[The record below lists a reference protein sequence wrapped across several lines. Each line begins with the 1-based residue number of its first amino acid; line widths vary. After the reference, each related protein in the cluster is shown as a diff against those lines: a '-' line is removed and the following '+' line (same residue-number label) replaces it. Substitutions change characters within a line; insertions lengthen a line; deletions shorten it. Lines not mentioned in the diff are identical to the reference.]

1 MGKSVTQIEVLHTF
15 KLFFTLYWVDAT

>member
-15 KLFFTLYWVDAT
+15 K